1 MPLLPV
7 QDMPRNGDIDSLT
20 WTAADAGLAEEYPND
35 GRTMLVCRNA
45 GAAPRT
51 VTVTSVAEPA
61 FGRTGD
67 LSVVVPA
74 AVSGASGVGMA
85 GPLSRSGFN
94 AADGNVDITADALTD
109 LAYAVVRFK
118 DGVP

>member
-7 QDMPRNGDIDSLT
+7 QEMPRNGDIDALT
-20 WTAADAGLAEEYPND
+20 FTAADAGLAEEYPND
-35 GRTMLVCRNA
+35 GRTMLICRNK

-51 VTVTSVAEPA
+51 ITVASTAEPA

-67 LSVVVPA
+67 LPIVVPA
-74 AVSGASGVGMA
+74 AVAGASGIGMA
-85 GPLSRSGFN
+85 GPLARSGFN

-109 LAYAVVRFK
+109 LDYAVVRFK